1 MLKAILKKYQ
11 RKEMNLLFHLT
22 LALSRIGSW
31 LLSGLPGGFFGL
43 PQGRGLMVGG
53 GADSSVKN

>member
-22 LALSRIGSW
+22 LALSRIGCW
-31 LLSGLPGGFFGL
+31 LLSGLPGGFSGL
-43 PQGRGLMVGG
+43 PQGRGFMGG
-53 GADSSVKN
+53 GWADSSVKN